1 MIKTSFF
8 ALLTVILFSC
18 TTSQSQTDKTSFSAP
33 EFLEKIKATK
43 DAQLIDVRTPGE
55 FEAGHIENAK
65 NINWNDDNF
74 MADAANLDKTKPVFV
89 YCLSGGRSGSAA
101 KALRKEGF
109 TTVYEMPGGM
119 MEWRA
124 KKMPLATGQAAP
136 APAAEMTM
144 EQYEAL
150 LNSDKTIVVDFYAD
164 WCIPCK
170 KMKPYLEK
178 MEKELESS
186 VTIIRIDA
194 DKNPTLCQA
203 LKVENLPTVK
213 IYKNKKMTWDNIG
226 FVEEA
231 TLREKIKGL

>member
-74 MADAANLDKTKPVFV
+74 MAEVANLDKTKPIFV

-119 MEWRA
+119 MEWRS

-136 APAAEMTM
+136 APSAEMTM

-178 MEKELESS
+178 MEKELEST
-186 VTIIRIDA
+186 VTIVRIDA

-226 FVEEA
+226 FVEET